1 MSTKQIPEALT
12 IQHRAAKVAATPKAG
27 ERLSGPDPGRFDI
40 ALSSET
46 PVRQWFGNESLKHE
60 KSNIRTQRL
69 DDGMVPL
76 LFNHDTNAHIGA
88 VDNYDLKDGVLRVQG
103 PFSNSPLGQEKRRD
117 YDDGILKAASAGYR
131 IHKMVRTEDED
142 NPNAPDNV
150 DVTDWEPYD
159 ASLVTVPADPTV
171 GQGRA
176 NGNEAFPVEIETRS
190 SKTVANRTS
199 ECECD
204 CPECLAGDCDTCS
217 CDDCD
222 CVGCRCG
229 QRSQKPTTHRKQ
241 EIQIMAEG
249 AAVPNVAELE
259 IARRNEIM
267 AVATD
272 KDFRRYVSI
281 DEAQKAIAD
290 NITASTFKDGVTRK
304 IIEAN
309 DASKVGTAGDVVF
322 NNLSDRDRQRYSVLR
337 VVRSQVNQM
346 KPGSFDK
353 KNSDSGFEFE
363 ISQELK
369 RNLKI
374 QTEGILVPN
383 AAYRTLGTQT
393 IGASGGQLALT
404 TEAGTVGTF
413 TRPDVIELLRH
424 RPRVK
429 SLGAR
434 TLGGLQGVIRIPRQ
448 DTANVAVWTT
458 EGQAGTASDLTTD
471 FISMQPRRITQQT
484 SWSIE
489 LLAEASPDI
498 EGLARMDLDKVLNLA
513 LDLAA
518 ISGTGASGQPTG
530 IMATSGLTLLTPSGT
545 AFSDGG
551 QPLTWNDVLAYES
564 IVAAA
569 DADVFT
575 SGWLFTPEVRKQL
588 KATPKFAAGL
598 AVPIWDDGH
607 KDPDGLEEGPLGYRA
622 GVTNQL
628 AKNGTHA
635 GVTGSILHNSI
646 FGDFSQ
652 ILLADWGVSEVVV
665 DPYTQALSGAVVITN
680 RSLHDIA
687 IRHIAAFV
695 ANPYIAIS

>member
-1 MSTKQIPEALT
+1 MSAKPIPSAIP
-12 IQHRAAKVAATPKAG
+12 IQHRAAKVVAAPKEG

-46 PVRQWFGNESLKHE
+46 PVRQWFGNESLKHG
-60 KSNIRTQRL
+60 KDNIRTQRL
-69 DDGMVPL
+69 KDGMVPL
-76 LFNHDTNAHIGA
+76 LFNHNPSQHIGA
-88 VDNYDLKDGVLRVQG
+88 VDSHEVKDGVLRVQG
-103 PFSNSPLGQEKRRD
+103 LFSNSPLGQEKRQD

-142 NPNAPDNV
+142 NPNAPNNV

-171 GQGRA
+171 GQGRSA
-176 NGNEAFPVEIETRS
+176 GSDDFPVEIEVVKRS
-190 SKTVANRTS
+190 IDPPATPLAEVVRENRN
-199 ECECD
+199 
-204 CPECLAGDCDTCS
+204 P
-217 CDDCD
+217 
-222 CVGCRCG
+222 
-229 QRSQKPTTHRKQ
+229 KPNQEKQPMDPVTQSTEAVELRRTQ
-241 EIQIMAEG
+241 EI
-249 AAVPNVAELE
+249 L
-259 IARRNEIM
+259 
-267 AVATD
+267 AVAGD
-272 KDFRRYVSI
+272 KDFSKYVSF
-281 DEAQKAIAD
+281 DQARKAIAEGT
-290 NITASTFKDGVTRK
+290 TAEAFKDLVARK

-309 DASKVGTAGDVVF
+309 DASKVGTAGDAVF
-322 NNLSDRDRQRYSVLR
+322 SNLTEKDQKRYSVMRL
-337 VVRSQVNQM
+337 VRSQVNQT
-346 KPGSFDK
+346 KPGTFDK
-353 KNSDSGFEFE
+353 KISDAGFEFE
-363 ISQELK
+363 VSQELK
-369 RNLKI
+369 RNLK
-374 QTEGILVPN
+374 TETNGILVPN

-393 IGASGGQLALT
+393 IAAAGGQLGLAS
-404 TEAGTVGTF
+404 ESATVSTI
-413 TRPDVIELLRH
+413 TRPDVIEMLRH

-429 SLGAR
+429 ALGAR
-434 TLGGLQGVIRIPRQ
+434 TLGGLQGIIRIPRQ
-448 DTANVAVWTT
+448 DTANVAYWTT
-458 EGQAGTASDLTTD
+458 EGMAGTAADLTTD
-471 FISMQPRRITQQT
+471 FITMQPRRITQQT

-518 ISGTGASGQPTG
+518 ISGTGTSGQPTG

-551 QPLTWNDVLAYES
+551 APLTWNDVLAYES
-564 IVAAA
+564 TVAAA

-575 SGWLFTPEVRKQL
+575 SGWLVTPEVRKQL
-588 KATPKFAAGL
+588 KGTPKFPSGM
-598 AVPIWDDGH
+598 AVPIWDDGK

-628 AKNGTHA
+628 AKNGTKS

-646 FGDFSQ
+646 FGDFGQ
-652 ILLADWGVSEVVV
+652 LIFADWGVSEVVV
-665 DPYTQALSGAVVITN
+665 DPYTQANSGAVVITN